1 MRYCTLDPEPS
12 GERDAAN
19 AAAPTLRLQGRWVL
33 ANLESIDRDLA
44 RALAG
49 SRRRR
54 VRRSAAGPELAA
66 LQVDGAGLEAL
77 DTAAA
82 NRLVR
87 ALAAPPGALPRIAGF
102 DPRHRRLLELV
113 AARPG
118 VPPAPADRHHWI
130 WRLGRAGYA
139 LELAALGVLSFLGRL
154 ATELARTLVP
164 PGLRWRETLIQCR
177 HAGLE
182 AIPVV
187 VLITCLIGVV
197 VAYLLGLQATKYGAN
212 VFVIDGVAI
221 GMVREFSPLL
231 VATIVA
237 GRSGAAYTAQL
248 GTMKLAQEID
258 AIRMTGLSAEQVLV
272 VPRVLALAATLP
284 LLVFLGDV
292 AGLAGAAAIC
302 HWMLDLTPA
311 TFIDRVQ
318 SELGPTHFLVG
329 LAKAPV
335 FAFAIA
341 LIGCHKGM
349 AVQRDT
355 RAIGAATTATVVH
368 AIVAV
373 IVLDAFFAVVLQAL
387 GI

>member
-1 MRYCTLDPEPS
+1 MRYCTLDPAPA
-12 GERDAAN
+12 GESAA
-19 AAAPTLRLQGRWVL
+19 AATVAPTLRLQGHWVL
-33 ANLESIDRDLA
+33 ANLEAIDRDLG
-44 RALAG
+44 RALGGRAIG
-49 SRRRR
+49 GAPSFEPPAVTTLR
-54 VRRSAAGPELAA
+54 
-66 LQVDGAGLEAL
+66 VDGARLDAL
-77 DTAAA
+77 DTAGA
-82 NRLVR
+82 NRLLR
-87 ALAAPPGALPRIAGF
+87 ALTATRAEPDLTGF
-102 DPRHRRLLELV
+102 DPRHRRLLALV
-113 AARPG
+113 ESRPG
-118 VPPAPADRHHWI
+118 LPPPPAGHSWI
-130 WRLGRAGYA
+130 WRLGRAGYRF
-139 LELAALGVLSFLGRL
+139 ELAVRDVLAFLGQLAIEIVRALGP
-154 ATELARTLVP
+154 A
-164 PGLRWRETLIQCR
+164 GLRWRETLIQCR
-177 HAGLE
+177 SSGIE
-182 AIPVV
+182 AIPVI

-237 GRSGAAYTAQL
+237 GRSGAAFTAQL

-272 VPRVLALAATLP
+272 VPRVLALVATLP

-292 AGLAGAAAIC
+292 AGLAGAAAVC

-311 TFIDRVQ
+311 TFVDRVR
-318 SELGPTHFLVG
+318 SELGVTHFVVG
-329 LAKAPV
+329 LVKAPV

-349 AVQRDT
+349 AVARDT

-373 IVLDAFFAVVLQAL
+373 IVLDAFFAVALQAL